1 MRGMLM
7 EADRELHPVRRH
19 SQVHLLDRSALALY
33 NSFRYNEGYAMT
45 KNRRSSSSV
54 ESPIRL
60 TPAFFHI
67 LLAVVN
73 EASHGYAIMQTV
85 QERTGGAV
93 KLGPGSLYWAI
104 NRLVDAD
111 LLEEVPAPSRDAE
124 DERRRYYALTAFGR
138 DVLKREVEILAE
150 IVGYAESQKL
160 IRRAK
165 VV

>member
-1 MRGMLM
+1 M
-7 EADRELHPVRRH
+7 
-19 SQVHLLDRSALALY
+19 SKK
-33 NSFRYNEGYAMT
+33 T
-45 KNRRSSSSV
+45 RSSPKV

-73 EASHGYAIMQTV
+73 EASHGYAIMQAV

-104 NRLVDAD
+104 KRLVDAD
-111 LLEEVPAPSRDAE
+111 LLKEVPAPSPRVG
-124 DERRRYYALTAFGR
+124 DERRRFYALTVFGR

>member
-1 MRGMLM
+1 MSRK
-7 EADRELHPVRRH
+7 
-19 SQVHLLDRSALALY
+19 
-33 NSFRYNEGYAMT
+33 T
-45 KNRRSSSSV
+45 RSSPKV

-67 LLAVVN
+67 LLAVVK

-85 QERTGGAV
+85 QKRTGGAV

-104 NRLVDAD
+104 KRLVDAD
-111 LLEEVPAPSRDAE
+111 LLKEVPAPSADS
-124 DERRRYYALTAFGR
+124 DHERRRFYALTVFGR
-138 DVLKREVEILAE
+138 DVLKREVEVLAD

>member
-1 MRGMLM
+1 M
-7 EADRELHPVRRH
+7 
-19 SQVHLLDRSALALY
+19 
-33 NSFRYNEGYAMT
+33 NEM
-45 KNRRSSSSV
+45 RRSKASV

-73 EASHGYAIMQTV
+73 EASHGYAIMQAV
-85 QERTGGAV
+85 QERTGGTV

-104 NRLVDAD
+104 KRLVEAE
-111 LLEEVPAPSRDAE
+111 LLKEVPAPSQEAA
-124 DERRRYYALTAFGR
+124 DERRRYYVLTAFGR
-138 DVLKREVEILAE
+138 EVLKREVEVLAD

-165 VV
+165 VL

>member
-1 MRGMLM
+1 
-7 EADRELHPVRRH
+7 V
-19 SQVHLLDRSALALY
+19 QY
-33 NSFRYNEGYAMT
+33 NSFRYIESYVMSKKT
-45 KNRRSSSSV
+45 RSSPKL

-67 LLAVVN
+67 LLAVVSD
-73 EASHGYAIMQTV
+73 ASHGYAIMRAV

-104 NRLVDAD
+104 KRLVDAD
-111 LLEEVPAPSRDAE
+111 LLKEVPAPSSGAE
-124 DERRRYYALTAFGR
+124 HERRRYYALTTFGR
-138 DVLKREVEILAE
+138 DVLKQEVEVLAE

>member
-1 MRGMLM
+1 MSKKTR
-7 EADRELHPVRRH
+7 P
-19 SQVHLLDRSALALY
+19 SP
-33 NSFRYNEGYAMT
+33 
-45 KNRRSSSSV
+45 KV

-67 LLAVVN
+67 LLAVAN
-73 EASHGYAIMQTV
+73 EASHGYAIMQAV
-85 QERTGGAV
+85 QERTGGSV

-104 NRLVDAD
+104 KRLVDAD
-111 LLEEVPAPSRDAE
+111 LLKEVPAPSPRESRQE
-124 DERRRYYALTAFGR
+124 DERRRFYALTVFGR
-138 DVLKREVEILAE
+138 EVLKQEVEILAE

>member
-1 MRGMLM
+1 MSGVS
-7 EADRELHPVRRH
+7 AAK
-19 SQVHLLDRSALALY
+19 LDRVRLPHY
-33 NSFRYNEGYAMT
+33 NSFRYNEDYAMSKKT
-45 KNRRSSSSV
+45 RSSPKV

-104 NRLVDAD
+104 KRLVDVD
-111 LLEEVPAPSRDAE
+111 LLKEVPAPSADSPSAVSE
-124 DERRRYYALTAFGR
+124 DERRRFYALTVFGR

>member
-1 MRGMLM
+1 M
-7 EADRELHPVRRH
+7 
-19 SQVHLLDRSALALY
+19 LLDRAGARYY
-33 NSFRYNEGYAMT
+33 NSFRYNEVYAMSKKT
-45 KNRRSSSSV
+45 RSRPKI

-73 EASHGYAIMQTV
+73 EASHGYAIMQAV

-104 NRLVDAD
+104 KRLVDAD
-111 LLEEVPAPSRDAE
+111 LLKEVPAPSPRVPRVD
-124 DERRRYYALTAFGR
+124 DKRRRFYALTVFGR
-138 DVLKREVEILAE
+138 EVLKQEVEILAE

>member
-1 MRGMLM
+1 
-7 EADRELHPVRRH
+7 
-19 SQVHLLDRSALALY
+19 
-33 NSFRYNEGYAMT
+33 MT
-45 KNRRSSSSV
+45 KKTRSGPKV
-54 ESPIRL
+54 ATPIRL

-67 LLAVVN
+67 LLAVAN

-104 NRLVDAD
+104 KRLVDAD
-111 LLEEVPAPSRDAE
+111 LLKEVSAPSADSADSQ
-124 DERRRYYALTAFGR
+124 DERRRFYALTVFGR
-138 DVLKREVEILAE
+138 EVLKQEVEVLAE

>member
-1 MRGMLM
+1 M
-7 EADRELHPVRRH
+7 
-19 SQVHLLDRSALALY
+19 LLDRAGAPHY
-33 NSFRYNEGYAMT
+33 NSFRYNEGYAMS
-45 KNRRSSSSV
+45 KKKPRSSPMV

-67 LLAVVN
+67 LLAVIN
-73 EASHGYAIMQTV
+73 EASHGYAIMQAV

-104 NRLVDAD
+104 KRLVDAD
-111 LLEEVPAPSRDAE
+111 LLKEVPTPSARVPRVYDK
-124 DERRRYYALTAFGR
+124 RRRFYALTVFGR
-138 DVLKREVEILAE
+138 GVLKREVEILAK

>member
-1 MRGMLM
+1 MSKKT
-7 EADRELHPVRRH
+7 P
-19 SQVHLLDRSALALY
+19 
-33 NSFRYNEGYAMT
+33 
-45 KNRRSSSSV
+45 SSPKI

-67 LLAVVN
+67 LLTVVN

-104 NRLVDAD
+104 KRLVDAD
-111 LLEEVPAPSRDAE
+111 LLKEVPAPSADSE
-124 DERRRYYALTAFGR
+124 DERRRFYALTVFGR
-138 DVLKREVEILAE
+138 DVLEREVAILAE

>member
-1 MRGMLM
+1 MRK
-7 EADRELHPVRRH
+7 
-19 SQVHLLDRSALALY
+19 SA
-33 NSFRYNEGYAMT
+33 
-45 KNRRSSSSV
+45 RSSARTK
-54 ESPIRL
+54 SPIRL

-67 LLAVVN
+67 LLAVVD
-73 EASHGYAIMQTV
+73 EASHGYAIMQAV

-104 NRLVDAD
+104 KRLVDAD
-111 LLEEVPAPSRDAE
+111 LLEEVRAPSGGVE
-124 DERRRYYALTAFGR
+124 DERRRFYALTVFGR
-138 DVLKREVEILAE
+138 DVLKREVEILAD

>member
-1 MRGMLM
+1 MY
-7 EADRELHPVRRH
+7 
-19 SQVHLLDRSALALY
+19 Y
-33 NSFRYNEGYAMT
+33 NSFRYNENYAMS
-45 KNRRSSSSV
+45 KKRRSSPKV
-54 ESPIRL
+54 ESPVRL

-73 EASHGYAIMQTV
+73 EASHGYAIMQAV

-104 NRLVDAD
+104 KRLVDAD
-111 LLEEVPAPSRDAE
+111 LLKEVPAPSPRVPRVE
-124 DERRRYYALTAFGR
+124 DERRRFYALTVFGR
-138 DVLKREVEILAE
+138 DVLKREVEILAK

>member
-1 MRGMLM
+1 MS
-7 EADRELHPVRRH
+7 AAK
-19 SQVHLLDRSALALY
+19 LDRVRQANY
-33 NSFRYNEGYAMT
+33 NSFRYNENYDMSKKT
-45 KNRRSSSSV
+45 RSSPKV
-54 ESPIRL
+54 ASPIRL

-67 LLAVVN
+67 LLAVVK

-104 NRLVDAD
+104 KRLVDVD
-111 LLEEVPAPSRDAE
+111 LLKEVPAPSADSTSSE
-124 DERRRYYALTAFGR
+124 DERRRFYALTVFGR
-138 DVLKREVEILAE
+138 DVLKQEVEVLAE